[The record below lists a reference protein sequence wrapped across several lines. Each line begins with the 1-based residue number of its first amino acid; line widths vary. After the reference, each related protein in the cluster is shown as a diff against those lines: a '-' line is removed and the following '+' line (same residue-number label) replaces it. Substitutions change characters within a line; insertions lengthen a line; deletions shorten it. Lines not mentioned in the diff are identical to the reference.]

1 MTRHTQ
7 TLAPPRNRDDAVL
20 VRDARQGAY
29 WQSAD
34 GLIVRLCAREMDR
47 DAGSVRAID
56 REAKAAR
63 VEVRSR
69 SRHDEAPATEAM
81 ID

>member
-34 GLIVRLCAREMDR
+34 GLIVRLCAREMDL
-47 DAGSVRAID
+47 DAGSVRALPIQ
-56 REAKAAR
+56 
-63 VEVRSR
+63 VVRSVA
-69 SRHDEAPATEAM
+69 S
-81 ID
+81 